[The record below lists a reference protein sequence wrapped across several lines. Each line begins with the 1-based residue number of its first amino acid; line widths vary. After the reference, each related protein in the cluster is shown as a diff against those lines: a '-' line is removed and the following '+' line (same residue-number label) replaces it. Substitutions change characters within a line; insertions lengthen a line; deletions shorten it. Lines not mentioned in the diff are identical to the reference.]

1 MAPRFAF
8 GAAADEPF
16 LQGVF
21 GVSMPLRAS
30 ARFGAREAGWGGI
43 TQLLQWRVPRGG
55 SFAYTCAMTSRNDNP
70 SSSVPPEQAAAAD
83 GAGEAAGSGSS
94 SAPGT
99 GVPGAAGNP
108 AAPGAAPAPGT
119 PAPPGRPLATAE
131 IFEPE
136 VRRHHRRKRKLVEF
150 THSSTRATMLML
162 AAALAAFV
170 IENTPALPYFAEFW
184 HTFEIS
190 LSLGDFSA
198 HLTLEH
204 FINDFLMALFFLLVG
219 LEIKYEMT
227 AGELT
232 NPRKALLPIVAAAG
246 GAIVP
251 ALVYTVVNIGSGFEQ
266 GWGVPM
272 ANDIAFCLGILALL
286 GSRVPLGL
294 RVFLYGSTKEH
305 NEQAR
310 RALQQRFPSLQ
321 IVGGCDGYQ
330 DADVIEQING
340 SSANIVF
347 VAKGTPAQERWIA
360 AHKQE
365 VRANVFLGVGGA
377 LDIWSGALRRAPQ
390 WIQRLGL
397 EWLFRMVL
405 EPRRFV
411 QLPQL
416 IRFQRL
422 VWKEKRKRQVREHG
436 ITEERN

>member
-1 MAPRFAF
+1 MR
-8 GAAADEPF
+8 
-16 LQGVF
+16 
-21 GVSMPLRAS
+21 
-30 ARFGAREAGWGGI
+30 AREEQEMAR
-43 TQLLQWRVPRGG
+43 LLETFDV
-55 SFAYTCAMTSRNDNP
+55 FL
-70 SSSVPPEQAAAAD
+70 AD
-83 GAGEAAGSGSS
+83 GASVIRSSGVKMERI
-94 SAPGT
+94 T
-99 GVPGAAGNP
+99 GVD
-108 AAPGAAPAPGT
+108 
-119 PAPPGRPLATAE
+119 
-131 IFEPE
+131 
-136 VRRHHRRKRKLVEF
+136 
-150 THSSTRATMLML
+150 LMETL
-162 AAALAAFV
+162 C
-170 IENTPALPYFAEFW
+170 
-184 HTFEIS
+184 
-190 LSLGDFSA
+190 A
-198 HLTLEH
+198 H
-204 FINDFLMALFFLLVG
+204 
-219 LEIKYEMT
+219 
-227 AGELT
+227 GE
-232 NPRKALLPIVAAAG
+232 
-246 GAIVP
+246 
-251 ALVYTVVNIGSGFEQ
+251 E
-266 GWGVPM
+266 
-272 ANDIAFCLGILALL
+272 
-286 GSRVPLGL
+286 LGL

-305 NEQAR
+305 NELAR